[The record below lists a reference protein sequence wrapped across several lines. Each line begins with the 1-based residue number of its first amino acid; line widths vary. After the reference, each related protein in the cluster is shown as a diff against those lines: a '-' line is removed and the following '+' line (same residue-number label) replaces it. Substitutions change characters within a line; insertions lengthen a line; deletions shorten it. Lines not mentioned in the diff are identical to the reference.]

1 MTSDFSSIPADADAV
16 TKAVH
21 AIPAEIYLGPDG
33 DAVLPVVPVQTT
45 VRQLRALGL
54 HPGMRVL
61 EIGTGSGYPAALMG
75 HIVGPGGHVLTVDAN
90 EDLARRA
97 GALFTAHGHR
107 AVAMAGDGLLG
118 QPDGAPYDRICVG
131 ATPAAIPAAWLDQ
144 LAPDG
149 VLVTGCLVS
158 DLPGTYAVAHIVKG
172 TDGPRV
178 TVHAGRYPPLGPR
191 AVRPTVT
198 VVTGPDSSRYYLA
211 SSSPNRATAEQ
222 FLAILRAG
230 HAEPWPTAGD
240 FLDLRNWLLA
250 MRPRGLFTAATE
262 LGEGIG
268 IGFKATDDAVGHTGA
283 PEVAMVTA
291 THFVA
296 RPAGSP
302 TAARLAGLMADW
314 QAEGY
319 PATGDLDAVLLQD
332 GDVYRVRLDD

>member
-16 TKAVH
+16 AKAVH

-118 QPDGAPYDRICVG
+118 QPDGAPYARICVG

-268 IGFKATDDAVGHTGA
+268 ICFKATDDAVGHTGA